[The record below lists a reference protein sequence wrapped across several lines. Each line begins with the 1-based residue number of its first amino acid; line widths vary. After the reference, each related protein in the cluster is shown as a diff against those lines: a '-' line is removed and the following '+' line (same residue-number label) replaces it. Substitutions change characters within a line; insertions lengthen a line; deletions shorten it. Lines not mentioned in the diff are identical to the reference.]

1 MFNELF
7 ALLAPCEKLVLTIA
21 PLGSEHMRV
30 IVAPVVKGHAD
41 AGLSLPL
48 VMSGRP
54 EEFDSCFAQA
64 LSDYATSRRS
74 LAEQVEATAAVLEA
88 AKATETQRATK
99 ALSKANPPKVGKGGG
114 GEPENGDTE
123 DEVDAETGTR
133 ASASPVQSSST
144 NTQTG
149 TDLASLLD

>member
-7 ALLAPCEKLVLTIA
+7 ALLGPCEKLVLTIS
-21 PLGSEHMRV
+21 PLDSEHMRV
-30 IVAPVVKGHAD
+30 IVAPVVKGHVD

-54 EEFDSCFAQA
+54 EEFDAGFAQA
-64 LSDYATSRRS
+64 LSAYATSRRS

-88 AKATETQRATK
+88 AKATQTQKATK
-99 ALSKANPPKVGKGGG
+99 ALSKANPPKVGNGRG
-114 GEPENGDTE
+114 GEPEDGDTD
-123 DEVDAETGTR
+123 DEGDVETGAH

-144 NTQTG
+144 TTQPG

>member
-7 ALLAPCEKLVLTIA
+7 ALLGSCEKLVVTIA
-21 PLGSEHMRV
+21 PLDSEHMRV

-48 VMSGRP
+48 AMSGRP
-54 EEFDSCFAQA
+54 EEFDSGFAQA

-88 AKATETQRATK
+88 AKATQTQKATK
-99 ALSKANPPKVGKGGG
+99 ALSKANPPKLDKGRG
-114 GEPENGDTE
+114 GEPEDGDT
-123 DEVDAETGTR
+123 DDAVDVEAGTH
-133 ASASPVQSSST
+133 ASASPVQSRST
-144 NTQTG
+144 STQTG